1 MKLFAPLL
9 VCAFCV
15 VGMPASAETLTAPN
29 NPIVLAGAKFCVGPA
44 CVSRDR
50 DRDRY
55 RHGREWRG
63 RDRDIGGRRLSAR
76 PILALSPE

>member
-1 MKLFAPLL
+1 MKSFAPLL
-9 VCAFCV
+9 VCGACLA
-15 VGMPASAETLTAPN
+15 GMPASAGTLAAPD
-29 NPIVLAGAKFCVGPA
+29 NPIVFAGAKFCVGPA

-63 RDRDIGGRRLSAR
+63 RDRDIEIYRHRRGRDDY
-76 PILALSPE
+76 EE